1 MDQITDQLTSYALEL
16 KFEDIPQEVV
26 QQTKRMIV
34 DSIGCALGGYDSEPS
49 QIARTLA
56 GTVQSARPAT
66 VMGSGQKTSPE
77 MAAFANGV
85 MIRYL
90 DFNDGYTGKNVG
102 HPSDNLAAVL
112 PVAEITGANGRDVIT
127 ATVLA
132 YEVFCR
138 ICDAAN
144 IISKGFDYVTIG
156 VMSSAMAATKLLG
169 LSREQTAQT
178 LNLSIAPNLALHQT
192 RVGEVSMWKGCAHP
206 NSSRNA
212 VFAAL
217 LAEQGLTG
225 PAPVFEGRGGYF
237 NVVTGSPFT
246 LEPLGGKGGGFRI
259 MDCSIKHFPLGLFSQ
274 TVVEAALDVRGQL
287 PGIDNIAQVHVKTL
301 GRAIEIMAGDAEKW
315 RPANRETA
323 DHSIPYT
330 VAVAL
335 THEGVE
341 KHHFA
346 DEYLHDAA
354 LLELVQKVKVSVSEE
369 ADRRAP
375 EALLSTVE
383 VQTTDGKTYSS
394 PEVPYHR
401 GHWKNPMT
409 DAEVE
414 EKFRNLARDVLS
426 DGQTDL
432 LLDRLWNLEQAE
444 DIGQLM
450 EMTRV

>member
-1 MDQITDQLTSYALEL
+1 MDRIIDQLVSYAAEL
-16 KFEDIPQEVV
+16 KFEDIPGEVV

-34 DSIGCALGGYDSEPS
+34 DSIGCALGAYDSEPS

-56 GTVQSARPAT
+56 GTVSSTRPAT
-66 VMGSGQKTSPE
+66 VLGSGQKTSPE

-90 DFNDGYTGKNVG
+90 DFNDGYTGQNVG

-112 PVAEITGANGRDVIT
+112 PMAEIAGASGRDVIT

-138 ICDAAN
+138 ICDAES
-144 IISKGFDYVTIG
+144 IISRGFDYVTMG
-156 VMSSAMAATKLLG
+156 VMSSGIAAAKLLG
-169 LSREQTAQT
+169 LSREQSAQT

-206 NSSRNA
+206 NASRNS

-225 PAPVFEGRGGYF
+225 PSPIFEGRDGYF
-237 NVVTGSPFT
+237 RVVTGTPFN
-246 LEPLGGKGGGFRI
+246 LEPFGGKGGEFKI
-259 MDCSIKHFPLGLFSQ
+259 MESSIKHFPLGLYSQ
-274 TVVEAALDVRGQL
+274 TVVEAALDVRNQL
-287 PGIDNIAQVHVKTL
+287 PHLDNIAQIHVKTL
-301 GRAIEIMAGDAEKW
+301 SRAIEIMAGDEEKW

-323 DHSIPYT
+323 DHSIPFK
-330 VAVAL
+330 VGVAL
-335 THEGVE
+335 VHGGVE
-341 KHHFA
+341 KHHF
-346 DEYLHDAA
+346 DEKYLRDEA
-354 LLELVQKVKVSVSEE
+354 LLELVQKVKVSVLKE
-369 ADRRAP
+369 ADRRVP
-375 EALLSTVE
+375 EALLSMVE
-383 VQTTDGKTYSS
+383 VETSDGKTYSS

-414 EKFRNLARDVLS
+414 EKFRILASGVLA
-426 DGQTDL
+426 DERTDAL
-432 LLDRLWNLEQAE
+432 LERLWDLEHVE
-444 DIGQLM
+444 DTGELIGL
-450 EMTRV
+450 TRV